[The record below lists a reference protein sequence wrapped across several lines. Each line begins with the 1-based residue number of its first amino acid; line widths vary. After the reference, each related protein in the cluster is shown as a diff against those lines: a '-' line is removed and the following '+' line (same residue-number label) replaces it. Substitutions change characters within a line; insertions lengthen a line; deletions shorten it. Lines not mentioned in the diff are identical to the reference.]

1 MLNIINNF
9 ANIIKKF
16 IIIFLIILFFQL
28 NVQSLKAVTMKDY
41 DGEII
46 EELRLSVPQ
55 KYKEVWIKAE
65 QEIWEPWLNK
75 QEGFNGRQIFYNK
88 EREEAL
94 LLVNWEN
101 KKLWKNISSEEVNKI
116 QDNFEK
122 NVIQS
127 LGIETNP
134 FVFIYEGELLKQQ

>member
-16 IIIFLIILFFQL
+16 IIIFLTILFFQL